1 MSKLKNNNS
10 EKVEGGLSSRTG
22 SFTTRFLALTGS
34 AALLVGG
41 AGSVLIGASA
51 ASATAYAGGLGSVTS
66 TYVIGASTA
75 APTVSILN
83 NKGGVSTT
91 YTVGMT
97 VPAALSANNDSI
109 TLNFTQGGVT
119 GASIQDIS
127 SGAPAVVVP
136 STSITVV
143 TGTNGSVTLKVPAN
157 YAAGDKLQ
165 IVLNGVTNPTE
176 TSATTLTLTA
186 QTSQSA
192 VSGSASYTI
201 AANATSGPAVTASS
215 YVPSQSGVTYTLTN
229 FKTTAAPVGTLKLTS
244 GDNTTVWPTN
254 VSQYTLVDTTTGKT
268 ISGANLGITNVSNAS
283 GVATITYSQ
292 TSYTIASGD
301 VLSLTVTGVQN
312 GSSTSTK
319 FALDANGATL
329 TTGTDQSNSV
339 SFGTSITGVTASASS
354 LVAGNSANY
363 TIGFKATTA
372 LPNTGTITLTE
383 PGGLITLPSSTTGSE
398 YVVTDTTTG
407 QSASVS
413 ATSGSSLAGV
423 VITPGFAIGA
433 GDSVTVQVFGVTN
446 GTTVGAVSDLTVAT
460 ITDTVAVAAPQLTL
474 VAAAPTGAFTV
485 TDSVPSAGATGNY
498 SVTGVTVKTAFATG
512 DKMDLE
518 FANGT
523 TSAGSF
529 PSLASDYSITDLT
542 NSTYSE
548 TPSFVNVTNTTGAV
562 NLTLSNAL
570 PAGDNISI
578 SISGVINGSAA
589 LYTATLDAQLEA
601 TPPVVFPTAAVS
613 YPNGAFVQSSG
624 QIDVIA
630 GGYGFG
636 IPTAAVYAQIAANDA
651 STVVDGTFPTAT
663 APRAGTLIQVAGS
676 AGIWVVGTDG
686 KLYQFST
693 PAQFLGDGYSPM
705 QVVTV
710 PSAGGLTVGT
720 GTPPSAALTM
730 ADGSI
735 QNFGGTLYVFDGG
748 QAFGIPNLADAAA
761 IIAATG
767 ATPIVGSGSAPM
779 AGTIANGSVLTVLG
793 TTNVYVTSGGTAY
806 LATGTNLTT
815 NGYTTMYAVTVPSLG
830 SMPTM

>member
-51 ASATAYAGGLGSVTS
+51 ASATAYAGGLGTVTS

-97 VPAALSANNDSI
+97 VPAALASGNDSI
-109 TLNFTQGGVT
+109 TLNFNQGGVT

-127 SGAPAVVVP
+127 SGAAAVVVP
-136 STSITVV
+136 SGNITVV
-143 TGTNGSVTLKVPAN
+143 TGTNGSVTLQGPAH

-215 YVPSQSGVTYTLTN
+215 YVPKQSGVTYTLTN
-229 FKTTAAPVGTLKLTS
+229 FKTTSATSGTLTLTS
-244 GDNTTVWPTN
+244 TDTTTVWPT
-254 VSQYTLVDTTTGKT
+254 SPIQYTLVDTTTGT
-268 ISGANLGITNVSNAS
+268 TFSGNSGITKVTYAS
-283 GVATITYSQ
+283 GKATITYSP
-292 TSYTIASGD
+292 TGSIGTGD

-312 GSSTSTK
+312 GSLATGTQ
-319 FALDANGATL
+319 FALDDTSVTAFS
-329 TTGTDQSNSV
+329 TTDESSLV
-339 SFGTSITGVTASASS
+339 SFGTSVTGVTASASS

-372 LPNTGTITLTE
+372 LSNTGTITLAE
-383 PGGLITLPSSTTGSE
+383 LGGLITLPNSATGSE

-413 ATSGSSLAGV
+413 AQTGGSTSVS
-423 VITPGFAIGA
+423 IIPGFAIGA
-433 GDSVTVQVFGVTN
+433 GDSVTVQVFGVAN

-460 ITDTVAVAAPQLTL
+460 SKDTVAVAAPQLTL

-512 DKMDLE
+512 DVMDLK

-548 TPSFVNVTNTTGAV
+548 TPSSVNVSNTTGAV

-720 GTPPSAALTM
+720 GTPPSAASTM

-748 QAFGIPNLADAAA
+748 QAFGIPNLADAAT

-779 AGTIANGSVLTVLG
+779 AGTIANGSVLKVLG